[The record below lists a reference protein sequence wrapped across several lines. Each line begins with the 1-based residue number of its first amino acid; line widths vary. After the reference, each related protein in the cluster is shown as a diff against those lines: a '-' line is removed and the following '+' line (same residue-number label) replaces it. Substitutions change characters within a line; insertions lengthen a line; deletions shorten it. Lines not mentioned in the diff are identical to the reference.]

1 MATVSDF
8 VLAENVIVYTGRIQE
23 SAGSVSEWRPF
34 SGGDQISTLIADYND
49 RCKQTFRQAL
59 TGLIEEQAEEAIYF
73 LNILPLYPQATL
85 PDQEQ
90 LWQTKIIVVD
100 LAIAQKAPELL
111 GSLIERIA
119 DRPHVVHLIQIAED
133 ETAPPQTNIFQ
144 SLRYPALPEPPVI
157 YTQPQFES
165 FLEQFLHTYLKAW
178 EGAVQNPFDKSHY
191 VTGNGNPYV
200 RPYRRQFLQSQ
211 SETGKAIRFMY
222 RDYHTQLPDLI
233 ADVRDVALMRH
244 LSADQTVNLGRAA
257 AIHEFTLI
265 HIINQ
270 LDPGIKQWVSVD
282 PIRQSLFEIPVDA
295 PLKLDQIQKTG
306 LLELSR
312 VVSDQKLSPA
322 IEDSLRKLGFVG
334 KVTRVVCFDRPDVCE
349 QLESLE
355 DLVQI
360 RPFSAE
366 LPVWLE
372 PSPPAGFGM
381 TETALGVRIEE

>member
-8 VLAENVIVYTGRIQE
+8 VLAENVIVYTGRMQE

-34 SGGDQISTLIADYND
+34 SGGDQLSTLIIDYND

-73 LNILPLYPQATL
+73 INILPLHPQAIL

-90 LWQTKIIVVD
+90 LWQTKIIIVD
-100 LAIAQKAPELL
+100 LATAQKAPGPLI
-111 GSLIERIA
+111 SLIERIA
-119 DRPHVVHLIQIAED
+119 DRPHVTHIIQIAKD
-133 ETAPPQTNIFQ
+133 ATIPAQTDIFH
-144 SLRYPALPEPPVI
+144 SLRYPALSEPPVFH
-157 YTQPQFES
+157 TQPQLET

-178 EGAVQNPFDKSHY
+178 EGAAQNPFDKSHY

-200 RPYRRQFLQSQ
+200 RPYRRRFLQSQ

-222 RDYHTQLPDLI
+222 RDYHTQLPELV

-244 LSADQTVNLGRAA
+244 LSPDQTVNLGRAA

-270 LDPGIKQWVSVD
+270 LDPGIKHWVSVD

-306 LLELSR
+306 LLDLSR
-312 VVSDQKLSPA
+312 VVTDQKLPPA
-322 IEDSLRKLGFVG
+322 IEDALRKLGFVG

-355 DLVQI
+355 GLVQI

-366 LPVWLE
+366 LPAWLE
-372 PSPPAGFGM
+372 PSPPVGFSM
-381 TETALGVRIEE
+381 TETATGLHLGE